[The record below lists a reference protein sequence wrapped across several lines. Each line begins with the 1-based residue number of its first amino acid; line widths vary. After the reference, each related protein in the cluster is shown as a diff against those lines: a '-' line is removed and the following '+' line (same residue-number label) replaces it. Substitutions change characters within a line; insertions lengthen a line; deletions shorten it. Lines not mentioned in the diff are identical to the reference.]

1 VRQRILGALSN
12 LIPYP
17 GNGHIPP
24 PGKFA
29 AVDKFVGYD
38 SCALFFASG
47 LFHFNRG
54 LREPILGADI
64 GGSCGSTVPNPH
76 PAFPISPSVFVIG
89 WHRFAPA

>member
-24 PGKFA
+24 PRKFA

-38 SCALFFASG
+38 SCSLFCTSG
-47 LFHFNRG
+47 LFHFARG
-54 LREPILGADI
+54 LREPIFGADI
-64 GGSCGSTVPNPH
+64 GGSFNSIVPNPH
-76 PAFPISPSVFVIG
+76 PTLPISPSVFVIG

>member
-1 VRQRILGALSN
+1 

-29 AVDKFVGYD
+29 TVDKFVGYD
-38 SCALFFASG
+38 SCALLCASG

-54 LREPILGADI
+54 LREPIFGADI
-64 GGSCGSTVPNPH
+64 GRHSGTIVPH
-76 PAFPISPSVFVIG
+76 PTFPISPSVFVIG
-89 WHRFAPA
+89 WHRFAPT